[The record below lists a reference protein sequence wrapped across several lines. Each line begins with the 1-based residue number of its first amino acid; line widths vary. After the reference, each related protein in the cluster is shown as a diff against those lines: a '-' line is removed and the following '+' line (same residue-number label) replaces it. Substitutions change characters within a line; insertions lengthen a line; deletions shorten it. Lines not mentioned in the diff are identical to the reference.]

1 MSIVLPQ
8 SLSDISSVSL
18 DSKIAEFRALFEY
31 IYREKENLENLS
43 KSGNILQSPI
53 MQDKLSLFTQHFS
66 NLDDLLR
73 TLLQDLL
80 QCPPCH
86 LRHRDMLSLFHRI
99 APYEKSVF
107 IMTKFPE
114 GNSKSDK
121 ELNKVIR
128 AVSSAIKNCGFSPRV
143 ASQKDYH
150 KLLWDNVELH
160 LLGCGKGVAI
170 LEDRYKPELNPNVAM
185 EWGWMRAMGKDV
197 LCLVEDGFKHYRADV
212 SGLIEYNFSWEKPAN
227 GTRNAIK
234 KWLEE
239 RTTSLNGLA

>member
-1 MSIVLPQ
+1 MNFVLPQ
-8 SLSDISSVSL
+8 SQPSDSGTISL

-31 IYREKENLENLS
+31 IYKERENLENLS

-53 MQDKLSLFTQHFS
+53 MQDKLSFFTQHFS

-73 TLLQDLL
+73 ALLQDLL

-86 LRHRDMLSLFHRI
+86 LRHRDMLSVFHRI

-128 AVSSAIKNCGFSPRV
+128 SVS
-143 ASQKDYH
+143 
-150 KLLWDNVELH
+150 
-160 LLGCGKGVAI
+160 
-170 LEDRYKPELNPNVAM
+170 
-185 EWGWMRAMGKDV
+185 
-197 LCLVEDGFKHYRADV
+197 
-212 SGLIEYNFSWEKPAN
+212 
-227 GTRNAIK
+227 NAIK
-234 KWLEE
+234 SCGFFPRVDSQKH
-239 RTTSLNGLA
+239 